1 MDGGEKRERK
11 DELKNRRITMRKG
24 DGGKEKLF
32 KIFCN
37 GPVTK
42 LADRMLVHTAIT
54 KATIRERSK
63 KKKLNSVN
71 DRIVGP

>member
-1 MDGGEKRERK
+1 
-11 DELKNRRITMRKG
+11 MRKG

-54 KATIRERSK
+54 KATIREQSK
-63 KKKLNSVN
+63 KKN
-71 DRIVGP
+71 